1 MTRSEGPSTSASRWR
16 KSAKAWRHR
25 DSGIRFGPRLVR
37 HAHGAIRS
45 TIRIERRQYQAR
57 NDIAEIVECG
67 KQLCCTARH
76 CEGDPLRRSEC
87 AAERSEIVAAQR
99 REHHVEIAI
108 AISTTVWTQHSL
120 DAPID
125 RRAVGGKDFAWS
137 ERSRNASTSRLS
149 RVIQLCARLATF
161 VSGRRR
167 GLFGDIPEVLQAEL
181 RGRRRGE
188 LES

>member
-1 MTRSEGPSTSASRWR
+1 MTRSEGPSTSASRCR

-45 TIRIERRQYQAR
+45 TIRIERRRYQAR

-67 KQLCCTARH
+67 KQLCCTDRH

-99 REHHVEIAI
+99 REHHVEIEIAI
-108 AISTTVWTQHSL
+108 ATSVWTQHSL

-125 RRAVGGKDFAWS
+125 RRASAAK
-137 ERSRNASTSRLS
+137 TSPGPRGRGMPRRRLS
-149 RVIQLCARLATF
+149 RVIQFCARLATF